1 MISRINILTVTNF
14 IFGAGRRNLIDD
26 TSNLMTINMRVFTR
40 FGISC
45 KIRISDPHRPTAM
58 TFKTNPPSGHFGF
71 SISSTLISLGPYI
84 KAACIILFLLLTFHN
99 GFYGFLDDYYITLP
113 NHYQKYCE
121 QDQSLLLNDRFLK
134 LLPQLQ

>member
-1 MISRINILTVTNF
+1 MAGSTWLTLHTMISRINIQTVTNF

-26 TSNLMTINMRVFTR
+26 TSNLMTI
-40 FGISC
+40 
-45 KIRISDPHRPTAM
+45 
-58 TFKTNPPSGHFGF
+58 KTNPPSGHFGF

-99 GFYGFLDDYYITLP
+99 GFCGFLDDYYITLP